1 MLDFRISVS
10 FFVRRCEKMN
20 FHETGYGRKFFD
32 VQLPK
37 LIQEMGRLADALE
50 ENNRRLME
58 EGDKEN
64 ADKDFR

>member
-1 MLDFRISVS
+1 
-10 FFVRRCEKMN
+10 MN